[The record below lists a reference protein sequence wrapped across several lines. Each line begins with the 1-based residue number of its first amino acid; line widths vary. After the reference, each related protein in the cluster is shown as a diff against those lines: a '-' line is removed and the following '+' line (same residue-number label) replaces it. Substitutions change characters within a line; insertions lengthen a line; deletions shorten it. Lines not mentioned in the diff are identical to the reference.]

1 MIPISNT
8 VFLSLS
14 ITFCSKINTN
24 RHIFRSLSTTWTLLK
39 SANIKSLK
47 TVEKI
52 EEKNKGSFYERVESV
67 QGIGHALRN
76 RKDEREER
84 KAVFVHLLFF
94 FSLFS
99 SSIGN
104 RFEFK
109 RAAADLTSG
118 PLRPVNRI
126 KWNGGL
132 TK

>member
-1 MIPISNT
+1 M
-8 VFLSLS
+8 
-14 ITFCSKINTN
+14 
-24 RHIFRSLSTTWTLLK
+24 
-39 SANIKSLK
+39 
-47 TVEKI
+47 
-52 EEKNKGSFYERVESV
+52 EESFYERVESV

-104 RFEFK
+104 RFELK